1 MASLLTAVRDLDRLR
16 QIAAVLARHGFGELV
31 QQTGLST
38 LVAGKTS
45 ADSATT
51 KISRAKRLRLAIEE
65 LGPCFVKLGQ
75 VLSTRPDV
83 VPDDIIAELKH
94 LQDDVPPVPWAE
106 LRPAIEGELGA
117 PIEELFAELDE
128 TPLASA
134 SIGQVHRAK
143 LREGE
148 QLIEVVVK
156 VQRPRIRSV
165 IDRDIDLLYWLAR
178 AIERSIPEAAHYAP
192 VRLVGEFDHAINA
205 ELDYSLEADNAERF
219 AQNFADMPTVVFPK
233 VYRQVSS
240 RKVITLS
247 FLDGKNVFEAVKAG
261 ASGETIARNAI
272 EIVIKMVFEHGF
284 FHADPHPGNILIVGP
299 VEQPVIGLI
308 DLGLVGRLSPRMRDR
323 IIDLMVAVARE
334 DHRAMVDAVYAV
346 ATPTKKVDRNAFEA
360 DVARLTDK
368 YLGKRLGDIDFAG
381 ITADLAS
388 VSMKYGLEVPPDF
401 LMMGKALM
409 TVEGIGKQIYPEL
422 DLLEE
427 AKPYFTELAW
437 HRYSPEK
444 ISQDLIHLGTRLLTA
459 ASDMPTHLQEILGD
473 LRQGRLRIET
483 RDPALAIATDKLGR
497 RVFSGMVVA
506 AMVLSGGMLLA
517 VDKNLPGGILLA
529 SAAAWTTLHSLGLAF
544 RRRSRD

>member
-1 MASLLTAVRDLDRLR
+1 MASLLTTVRDLDRLR

-45 ADSATT
+45 AASETSA
-51 KISRAKRLRLAIEE
+51 ISRGKRIRLAIEE
-65 LGPCFVKLGQ
+65 LGPSFVKLGQ

-83 VPDDIIAELKH
+83 VPEDIIAELKH
-94 LQDDVPPVPWAE
+94 LQDNVPPVPWSE
-106 LRPAIEGELGA
+106 LRPEIEAELGA
-117 PIEELFAELDE
+117 PIEELFAELNE

-143 LREGE
+143 LRDGDT
-148 QLIEVVVK
+148 LIDVVVK

-192 VRLVGEFDHAINA
+192 VRMVGEFDHAINA
-205 ELDYSLEADNAERF
+205 ELDYAQEADNAERF
-219 AQNFADMPTVVFPK
+219 ADNFSDLPTVAFPK

-247 FLDGKNVFEAVKAG
+247 YLDGKNVFEAVKQG

-272 EIVIKMVFEHGF
+272 EVVIKMVFEHGF
-284 FHADPHPGNILIVGP
+284 FHADPHPGNVLILGP
-299 VEQPVIGLI
+299 STAPVLGLI
-308 DLGLVGRLSPRMRDR
+308 DLGLVGRLSPRVRDR
-323 IIDLMVAVARE
+323 ITDLMVAIARE
-334 DHRAMVDAVYAV
+334 DHRAMVDAVYAL

-368 YLGKRLGDIDFAG
+368 YLGKRLGDIDFAN
-381 ITADLAS
+381 ITADLGS
-388 VSMKYGLEVPPDF
+388 LSMKYGLEVPPDF

-444 ISQDLIHLGTRLLTA
+444 ISQDLMHLGTRLLTA
-459 ASDMPTHLQEILGD
+459 ASDLPIHMQEILGD

-483 RDPALAIATDKLGR
+483 RDPALSAATDRLGR
-497 RVFSGMVVA
+497 RVFSGMIVA
-506 AMVLSGGMLLA
+506 SMVLSGGILLA
-517 VDKNLPGGILLA
+517 VDKSLAGGILLA
-529 SAAAWTTLHSLGLAF
+529 AAAGWTTLHSLGLVFA
-544 RRRSRD
+544 RRRRD